1 MPWWRKNNREPL
13 LPPACQPCRRETC
26 QLDVKAV
33 RLNKTFS
40 DNHVLRNFELEVRH
54 GETFVIIGR
63 SGCGK
68 SVFLKHIVGL
78 LQPDSGTM
86 CVLGNDVSALS
97 GHELIDLH
105 RRVGMV
111 FQHSAL
117 LASLSVRDN
126 IGLGLSERGVSD
138 EEIDRIAVEKLGLVD
153 LENVEHL
160 MPAELSG
167 GMKKRVAV
175 ARTLAMNPE
184 LILYD
189 EPTAGL
195 DPVTCDDVD
204 DLMVSMKERVGI
216 SSIVVTHD
224 MVTAFRVADR
234 IGMMHEGH
242 IIQVGTP
249 AEIRNSKDRVVQ
261 EFIARNTSREVPS
274 S

>member
-1 MPWWRKNNREPL
+1 MPWRRKDNRV
-13 LPPACQPCRRETC
+13 PPPPSPRPCRGEAC
-26 QLDVKAV
+26 ECDIKAV
-33 RLNKTFS
+33 RLNKAFAG
-40 DNHVLRNFELEVRH
+40 NHVLRDFELEVRH
-54 GETFVIIGR
+54 GETFTIIGR

-68 SVFLKHIVGL
+68 SVFLKHVVGL

-86 CVLGNDVSALS
+86 YVLGRDVSTLS
-97 GHELIDLH
+97 GRESIELH

-153 LENVEHL
+153 LEDIGRL
-160 MPAELSG
+160 MPAQLSG

-175 ARTLAMNPE
+175 ARTLAMSPE
-184 LILYD
+184 MILYD
-189 EPTAGL
+189 EPTTGL

-204 DLMVSMKERVGI
+204 DLMVSMKERVGVT
-216 SSIVVTHD
+216 SIVVTHD
-224 MVTAFRVADR
+224 MITAFRVADR

-249 AEIRNSKDRVVQ
+249 GEICNSKDKVVQ
-261 EFIARNTSREVPS
+261 EFIARNISREAPS
-274 S
+274 P